1 MMTRQSKN
9 WRFNRQVGLS
19 VVIELILLAGLI
31 LGSWM
36 NLQNQLN
43 LLQHDVTMLLQNQ
56 KSFQQRIEELT
67 TKIIAHEYRLRAIEK
82 NITKANTLQK
92 TF

>member
-1 MMTRQSKN
+1 MTRQSKN
-9 WRFNRQVGLS
+9 WRFNRQIGLS

-31 LGSWM
+31 LGSWV

-43 LLQHDVTMLLQNQ
+43 LLQHDVTILLQNQ
-56 KSFQQRIEELT
+56 KSYQQRIEELT
-67 TKIIAHEYRLRAIEK
+67 SKIIVHEYRLRAVEK
-82 NITKANTLQK
+82 DMAKANTSKK